1 LAKILGDVAVRFLNR
16 CTLAMLP
23 RDRRHWGQALVA
35 EQVRIVNTQERL
47 CWAAGGIA
55 MTVKDFLN
63 RLFTEPLVWAA
74 SIAAGI
80 LSAFVDLQSATR
92 WPHVLL
98 LASFGLILACW
109 QPKWAWRWTLL
120 LAAGLPAFVILTK
133 NWGPYSVDRF
143 DVFYGLV
150 PATLGTVG
158 GMLLRRVSHSV
169 KHETVK

>member
-1 LAKILGDVAVRFLNR
+1 MTKAGWRRSGKRPVSRAVRPVICTELRLQVQWRQRRKFNWRQRGALNGWLMRVSFAKALGDVAVRFLNR

-23 RDRRHWGQALVA
+23 RKRRQWGQALVA
-35 EQVRIVNTQERL
+35 EQVRIVNTRERL
-47 CWAAGGIA
+47 CWAAGGIT

-109 QPKWAWRWTLL
+109 Q
-120 LAAGLPAFVILTK
+120 
-133 NWGPYSVDRF
+133 
-143 DVFYGLV
+143 
-150 PATLGTVG
+150 
-158 GMLLRRVSHSV
+158 
-169 KHETVK
+169 